1 MMTQDTVGARL
12 ERLRERIAAAASRA
26 GRRPEEVT
34 LVGAS
39 KTIEPERMAAAIAA
53 GLRDLGENYV
63 QEAQAK
69 LPAVDSPGAA
79 AVRWHLIGHL
89 QSNKARTAVGLF
101 DIIQT
106 LDSARLAGVLG
117 RQAAAHGKRIGVLLE
132 VDYTGEPDRT
142 GLAPDRVYEVAEAA
156 LAQPSLELLGLMTVP
171 ALGLPADQTRAV
183 FERLRRLRDDLA
195 VRYPMVDWRHLSMGM
210 TDDFESAIAEGA
222 TMVRVGRAIFGERP

>member
-1 MMTQDTVGARL
+1 MMTQDTVAVRL
-12 ERLRERIAAAASRA
+12 ERLRERIAAAASHA
-26 GRRPEEVT
+26 GRRPEEIT

-39 KTIEPERMAAAIAA
+39 KTVDPERMAAAIVA

-69 LPAVDSPGAA
+69 LPTIESPAA
-79 AVRWHLIGHL
+79 AQVRWHLIGHL

-117 RQAAAHGKRIGVLLE
+117 RHAAAHGKRLGVLLE
-132 VDYTGEPDRT
+132 VDFTGEPDRT
-142 GLAPDRVYEVAEAA
+142 GLAPDRVYEAAEAA

-171 ALGLPADQTRAV
+171 ALELPADQTRTV

-195 VRYPMVDWRHLSMGM
+195 VRYPTADWRHLSMGM
-210 TDDFESAIAEGA
+210 TDDFELAIAEGA
-222 TMVRVGRAIFGERP
+222 TMIRVGRAIFGERP